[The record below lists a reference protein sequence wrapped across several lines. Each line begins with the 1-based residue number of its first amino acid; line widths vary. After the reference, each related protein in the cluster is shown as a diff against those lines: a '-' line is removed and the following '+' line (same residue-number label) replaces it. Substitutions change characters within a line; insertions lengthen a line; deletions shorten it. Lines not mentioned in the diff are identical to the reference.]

1 MNKELIEF
9 ADFDIKLQKK
19 PTKWDTANGIMQMDG
34 SVIIENFNL
43 PQFSRKLNI
52 TTSFHMYHKK
62 AKDRYDI
69 IIGHDLL
76 ADLGLDLHYSTS
88 QFVWNGITVDMV
100 PSGYLT
106 QEKISNLAKTWNSQ
120 RKPTRKIDPKVKSAT
135 EENAK
140 KTSAWTVETEVNQTA
155 NLDRIKTAIEA
166 LPVQPYKMSQ

>member
-1 MNKELIEF
+1 MVDGYCFILMDLCDNVRSIGRGF
-9 ADFDIKLQKK
+9 R
-19 PTKWDTANGIMQMDG
+19 TAVFI
-34 SVIIENFNL
+34 VI
-43 PQFSRKLNI
+43 RVVK
-52 TTSFHMYHKK
+52 
-62 AKDRYDI
+62 DI
-69 IIGHDLL
+69 IIGRDLL